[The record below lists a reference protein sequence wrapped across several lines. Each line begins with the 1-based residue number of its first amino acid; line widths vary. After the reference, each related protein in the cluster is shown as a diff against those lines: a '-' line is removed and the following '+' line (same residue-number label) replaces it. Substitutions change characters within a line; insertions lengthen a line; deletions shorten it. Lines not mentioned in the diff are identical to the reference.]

1 MFNLTNVSLIYFLC
15 IILMQGPNVTKNT
28 SLSCSLSKDYVLFAY
43 PIVTLVYCAS
53 MRPTQLLLYSL

>member
-43 PIVTLVYCAS
+43 PIGYNLGVLCVYATHS
-53 MRPTQLLLYSL
+53 IIAL